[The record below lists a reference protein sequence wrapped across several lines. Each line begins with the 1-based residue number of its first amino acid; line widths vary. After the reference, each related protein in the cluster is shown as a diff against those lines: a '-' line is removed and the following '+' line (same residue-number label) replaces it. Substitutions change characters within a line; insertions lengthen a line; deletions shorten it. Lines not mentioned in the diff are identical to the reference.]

1 MNRKKR
7 EREKERRNARKSE
20 SVKEKKRE
28 RERNGM
34 RGKMLKI
41 SNVLRILDAKK
52 KINNNFISSK
62 SMQCLM

>member
-1 MNRKKR
+1 MRAKVRVWKKKR
-7 EREKERRNARKSE
+7 ES
-20 SVKEKKRE
+20 E
-28 RERNGM
+28 REM
-34 RGKMLKI
+34 ECVEKMLKI